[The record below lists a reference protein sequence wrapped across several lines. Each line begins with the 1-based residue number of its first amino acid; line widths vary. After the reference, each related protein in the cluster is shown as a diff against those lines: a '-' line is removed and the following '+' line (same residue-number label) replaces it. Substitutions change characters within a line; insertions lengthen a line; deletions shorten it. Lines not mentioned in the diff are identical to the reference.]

1 MGSSWWD
8 NQFISLNNNT
18 AHNREFSLALA
29 ILGALV
35 LIHSVSLHGRSF
47 NRVRILTDSV
57 AASCVLA
64 GAGIFWS
71 TIVVKQAT
79 IAIGCDVFL
88 YGIAGSVTGAVDV
101 LITYSRFQLL
111 SRPVFK
117 YQDAVVGLYVFILI
131 IVSNLSFYTWTP
143 AFANDN
149 TSALFWVNVFLY
161 YVFCPAIIVFN
172 GVFGIWFFI
181 RAVGYNNGKIVPIEQ
196 HPKMVVLGYKS
207 LIHASARFIYQL
219 LVLFLVCLTLYLF
232 VVPQ

>member
-8 NQFISLNNNT
+8 NQFVSLRNNT

-29 ILGALV
+29 ILGLLV
-35 LIHSVSLHGRSF
+35 LLHSIYLHGRSF

-71 TIVVKQAT
+71 TVVVNQLT
-79 IAIGCDVFL
+79 IAVGCDLFL

-101 LITYSRFQLL
+101 LVTYSRFQLL

-117 YQDAVVGLYVFILI
+117 YQDACVGVYVLLLI
-131 IVSNLSFYTWTP
+131 ITSNLSFYTWTP
-143 AFANDN
+143 IFANDN
-149 TSALFWVNVFLY
+149 TTAVNYVNIFLY

-207 LIHASARFIYQL
+207 LFHAFARFATCQRNE
-219 LVLFLVCLTLYLF
+219 VFDV
-232 VVPQ
+232 